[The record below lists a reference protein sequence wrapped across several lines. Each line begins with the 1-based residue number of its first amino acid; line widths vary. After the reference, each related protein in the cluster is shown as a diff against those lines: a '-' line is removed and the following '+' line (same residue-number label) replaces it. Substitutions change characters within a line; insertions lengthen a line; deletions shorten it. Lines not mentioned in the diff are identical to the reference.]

1 MDSPVSPFVAP
12 ENLQMG
18 VDEIGSELDV
28 SIVLPVYNEKGHLH
42 EEIDRIRAAMDASE
56 FSYEIIVI
64 DDGSNDGSGE
74 ALRGIEGIRLIQFL
88 TNRGSGSARK
98 YGTRASRGRVVVWT
112 DVDMSYPNDLIPELV
127 REMEGYDQVVGA
139 RTSEEGTHKLFR
151 VPAKAAIRKL
161 ASYLV
166 QTPIP
171 DLNSGM
177 RAFRRDVALQ
187 YVSQL
192 PPGFSCVTT
201 ITLTFLAHGYTVKYW
216 PITYSTRAGTSKFH
230 WLSDTRRYFLQ
241 VIRMTLSF
249 DPFRVFLP
257 IGFLFTLLGLGK
269 LAHDIFTN
277 DFRVAINTLLIFL
290 VAFQV
295 FVIGMLA
302 DLIGRATRATHE
314 VQPAA
319 GFTRDAAPTFP
330 SLHHAE
336 RRTGHQAGVSEQVVA
351 PVLSPGPTSPDPV
364 SADPTAPPVAG
375 GVQR

>member
-1 MDSPVSPFVAP
+1 MEEPPVTVAP
-12 ENLQMG
+12 
-18 VDEIGSELDV
+18 DEGLDVPVGADEVDV
-28 SIVLPVYNEKGHLH
+28 SIVLPVYNEKGHLRQ
-42 EEIDRIRAAMDASE
+42 EIDRIRAAMDASE
-56 FSYEIIVI
+56 HSYEIIVI

-74 ALRGIEGIRLIQFL
+74 ALREVEGIRLIQFL

-98 YGTRASRGRVVVWT
+98 YGTRAARGRIVVWT

-127 REMEGYDQVVGA
+127 AEMEGYDQVVGA
-139 RTSEEGTHKLFR
+139 RTSEEGTHKAFR
-151 VPAKAAIRKL
+151 VPAKAFIRRL

-201 ITLTFLAHGYTVKYW
+201 ITMTFLAHGYTVKYW
-216 PITYSTRAGTSKFH
+216 PITYSERAGTSKFH
-230 WLSDTRRYFLQ
+230 WRADTRRYLLQ
-241 VIRMTLSF
+241 VIRMTLSY

-257 IGFLFTLLGLGK
+257 IGFLFTLIGLAK
-269 LAHDIFTN
+269 LVYDVSTN
-277 DFRVAINTLLIFL
+277 DFRVAINTLLIL
-290 VAFQV
+290 MVAFQV

-302 DLIGRATRATHE
+302 DLIGRATRATRE

-319 GFTRDAAPTFP
+319 GFTRDAPPTVPAGHRTRAPE
-330 SLHHAE
+330 AV
-336 RRTGHQAGVSEQVVA
+336 R
-351 PVLSPGPTSPDPV
+351 
-364 SADPTAPPVAG
+364 
-375 GVQR
+375 